1 MTFSPLLLLYID
13 ICQNEDVSN
22 PRPMWNVRSPKRS
35 HTFSL
40 KFHFG
45 LSNASTNGLF
55 INKFMLK
62 KRFQVFIL
70 EYLHFRIF
78 FILAISFYDTTF
90 KLVQNLFLKD
100 HTEQRN
106 HVSVDY

>member
-1 MTFSPLLLLYID
+1 MAFSPLLLLHID

-22 PRPMWNVRSPKRS
+22 PLPMWNARSSKRS
-35 HTFSL
+35 HTFSM
-40 KFHFG
+40 KFHLG
-45 LSNASTNGLF
+45 LSNASTTSLF

-70 EYLHFRIF
+70 EYLHFRTF
-78 FILAISFYDTTF
+78 FILVFSFYDTTF
-90 KLVQNLFLKD
+90 ELVQNVFLKD

-106 HVSVDY
+106 HKCG